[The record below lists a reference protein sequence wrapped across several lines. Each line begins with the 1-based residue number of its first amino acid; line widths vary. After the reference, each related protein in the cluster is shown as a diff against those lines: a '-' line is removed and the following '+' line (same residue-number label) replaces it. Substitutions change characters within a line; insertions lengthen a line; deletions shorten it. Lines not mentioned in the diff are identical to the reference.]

1 MLLLLSGCSDIYQD
15 IETAYGEN
23 EAPKNLVAL
32 EVKTFSVSSNNRTGI
47 ETYRGIASISISS
60 SGVALDAGAPFTNR
74 VFIPIEDVAGCAM
87 TCFGTD
93 DQRIDLLIPKTGT
106 DLMVQSSEELLNWC
120 WKNKKP
126 MFSGKSKRNWLYN
139 NEPLPPSSDFEEQF
153 NSRETFYKQKKRS
166 CLGY

>member
-1 MLLLLSGCSDIYQD
+1 MLALLSGCSDIYQD
-15 IETAYGEN
+15 IETAYGKN
-23 EAPKNLVAL
+23 KDPKSSVNL
-32 EVKTFSVSSNNRTGI
+32 ETKTFSVSSKHRKGI

-60 SGVALDAGAPFTNR
+60 KGVALDAGAPFTDS

-93 DQRIDLLIPKTGT
+93 DQHVDLLIPKTGT
-106 DLMVQSSEELLNWC
+106 DLMVQSSEALLSWC

-126 MFSGKSKRNWLYN
+126 LFSGKSKRAWLYK
-139 NEPLPPSSDFEEQF
+139 NEQLPSSSDFEEQF
-153 NSRETFYKQKKRS
+153 NSREIFDKQKVQS